1 MKLLLDTHAL
11 LWLAMAPERL
21 GESAARVVT
30 APRAEVYASHVS
42 LWEMAIKRRQGKL
55 QELDSTALEWFDS
68 VVRKSKLIGLP
79 IAGKHLGFL
88 EFLPRLHADPFDRL
102 LVAQARAEQLVIV
115 SQDPLIAAY
124 NVDTIWR

>member
-21 GESAARVVT
+21 GEAATRAVT
-30 APRAEVYASHVS
+30 APGAEVYASHVS

-55 QELDSTALEWFDS
+55 QELDSTALEWFDK

-79 IAGKHLGFL
+79 LAAKHLGLL
-88 EFLPRLHADPFDRL
+88 EVLPRLHADPFDRL
-102 LVAQARAEQLVIV
+102 LVAQARTEQLVIV
-115 SQDPLIAAY
+115 SQDPLITVY